1 MSNKQAF
8 EAIYQA
14 LAGLEFAEVVSY
26 GELARRAG
34 LPRRARL
41 AGTALR
47 QASASEGA
55 NWYRVV
61 RADGSLAFP
70 SGSEKHA
77 EQRGLLEAEGVRFHQ
92 GKVDFDALPERA
104 APDADRALW
113 GPPS

>member
-8 EAIYQA
+8 EAIYRA
-14 LAGLEFAEVVSY
+14 LAQLRPAEVVSY

-47 QASASEGA
+47 QAEGDQGL
-55 NWYRVV
+55 NWFRVV

-70 SGSEKHA
+70 NSSDQYN
-77 EQRGLLEAEGVRFHQ
+77 EQKRLLEAEGVRFRH
-92 GKVDFDALPERA
+92 GKVDFEALPEVSSA
-104 APDADRALW
+104 DPDRALW
-113 GPPS
+113 GPS